1 MNPQQELNNLLV
13 TTLHRPGI
21 RNECQNWNI
30 KTYAQSEV
38 YILCHFHE
46 AGTKEPQ
53 AIFGFSV
60 QWTFYFLATSQERVF
75 YTPTI
80 SRQAHNEHQ
89 LTKANK

>member
-1 MNPQQELNNLLV
+1 MPSVPILQ
-13 TTLHRPGI
+13 TKWTDAI
-21 RNECQNWNI
+21 SMECQNWNI
-30 KTYAQSEV
+30 KTYAQTEV
-38 YILCHFHE
+38 SILCHFHE

-60 QWTFYFLATSQERVF
+60 QWTFYFLAISQERVF

-80 SRQAHNEHQ
+80 SRQGHNEHQ